1 MPKPALLTIDMQKEY
16 FEDGRPL
23 KVSEGPA
30 VLANIVRLQDGA
42 RKAGIPLIH
51 IQHLSLDPEGGV
63 FVEASPFSDL
73 VDESA
78 PNTGE
83 KVIIKRYPS
92 AFAGTDLEGHL
103 QALGVDTL
111 IIAGLMSFMCCDTTA
126 REAHSK
132 GYKILFVKDATAAI
146 DLGEIPAEQVH
157 EVTLAVQGFI
167 FSEVVS
173 TEEALGEISKGREG
187 GKGRKTRTR

>member
-1 MPKPALLTIDMQKEY
+1 MPKTVLLTIDMQKEY
-16 FEDGRPL
+16 FVDGRPL
-23 KVSEGPA
+23 KVPEGPA

-42 RKAGIPLIH
+42 RKANIPLIH

-63 FVEASPFSDL
+63 FVEGSPFSDL

-78 PNTGE
+78 PDTGE

-126 REAHSK
+126 REAHSR
-132 GYKILFVKDATAAI
+132 GYKVLFVKDAAAAI

-173 TEEALGEISKGREG
+173 TEEALGRLTN
-187 GKGRKTRTR
+187 GKATGHGDTVTR

>member
-1 MPKPALLTIDMQKEY
+1 MPKTVLLTIDMQKEY

-23 KVSEGPA
+23 KVPEGPA
-30 VLANIVRLQDGA
+30 VLTNIVRLQDGA
-42 RKAGIPLIH
+42 REAGIPLIH

-63 FVEASPFSDL
+63 FVEDSPFSGL
-73 VDESA
+73 VDEST
-78 PNTGE
+78 PNAGE

-103 QALGVDTL
+103 QGLGADTL
-111 IIAGLMSFMCCDTTA
+111 VIAGLMSFMCCDTTA

-132 GYKILFVKDATAAI
+132 GYKVFFVKDASAAI
-146 DLGEIPAEQVH
+146 DLGEIPAQQVH
-157 EVTLAVQGFI
+157 DVTLAVQGFI

-173 TEEALGEISKGREG
+173 TEEILERLVVPG
-187 GKGRKTRTR
+187 T